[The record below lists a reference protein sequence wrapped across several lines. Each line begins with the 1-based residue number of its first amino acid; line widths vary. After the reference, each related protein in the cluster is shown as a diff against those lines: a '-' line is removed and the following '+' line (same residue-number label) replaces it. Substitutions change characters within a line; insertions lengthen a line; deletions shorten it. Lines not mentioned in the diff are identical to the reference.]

1 MRPWRCGVL
10 AWGAAG
16 ALWLLAG
23 APAFAQEAAEPPAAP
38 EAEAP
43 ATPAGEEPAE
53 AEGREMLGEV
63 VDTRSQ
69 GNEDAQEVQRRI
81 ETIADETDALLA
93 QYRTAL
99 KQIDSLTLYNQ
110 QMNDLIAAQHQE
122 LGSLQDQLDR
132 VENVGR
138 SVTPL
143 MLMMIDSIDR
153 FVQLDLPFLLEER
166 TKRIAEL
173 RKLMSRSDVTTA
185 ERFRQIMEAYQI
197 ENEYGRTIETYR
209 STLPRDGAQ
218 ITVDFLRFGRIA
230 LLYQTLD
237 EVESGMWNRETKSWE
252 ALDSSYRSP
261 IRQGIKIARKQSAP
275 DLISLPLPAPSD
287 GRRSS

>member
-143 MLMMIDSIDR
+143 MLLMIDAIDQ
-153 FVQLDLPFLLEER
+153 FVQLDLPFLLDER
-166 TKRIAEL
+166 SKRIAEL

-197 ENEYGRTIETYR
+197 ENEYGRTIEAYR

-237 EVESGMWNRETKSWE
+237 EAESGMWNPETKAWE
-252 ALDSSYRSP
+252 TLDSSYRSP
-261 IRQGIKIARKQSAP
+261 IRQGLKIARKQSAP
-275 DLISLPLPAPSD
+275 DLISLPLPAASN
-287 GRRSS
+287 GQGES